1 MQFKISPM
9 IKKYPFYIKS
19 TIILLG
25 LILLVY
31 ILFNLR
37 EILVP
42 LSFAL
47 MLAILLNPVT
57 VFLQKIKFPRMLAI
71 AVALLIAIVLIAGV
85 FYFLFSEIS
94 NLSTELPAFK
104 IKFTRIIANAQREIS
119 EQLGINSQKQ
129 NEYIGDA
136 QNGLKPYLANA
147 MGTAFGTLTTLILLP
162 VYSFLFLYYKT
173 LILNFLYD
181 VFADADAKE
190 VRVVLVQ
197 TKSAIQNY
205 MFGLILEAI
214 IVAVLNTIALLML
227 GVKYAV
233 LLGFLGAIINVLPF
247 IGGIVAILLP
257 VLIATVTKDGFQT
270 QLGIIVAYV
279 IIQFI
284 DNHFL
289 IPYIVSSK
297 VKINALISIIIV
309 LLGGALWGI
318 SGMFLSIPFIGIL
331 KIIFDRVPELKPW
344 GRLLG
349 DEILTRQKG
358 QKIKI
363 LKKIKPT
370 LNDTIA

>member
-71 AVALLIAIVLIAGV
+71 AVALLIAIVLIAGI

-363 LKKIKPT
+363 LKKVKPT
-370 LNDTIA
+370 PNDTNA

>member
-1 MQFKISPM
+1 MQFKISTM

-71 AVALLIAIVLIAGV
+71 AVALLIAIVLIVGV

-129 NEYIGDA
+129 NEYIGEA

-257 VLIATVTKDGFQT
+257 ILIATVTKDGFQT

-309 LLGGALWGI
+309 LLGGALWGV

-363 LKKIKPT
+363 LKKVKPT
-370 LNDTIA
+370 PNDTNA